1 MPAALKIQYGL
12 ARWLI
17 KTQIRPPLFLC
28 LLFSWF
34 LRKSSGS
41 FRWKGRR
48 RSRSSRRGLASWWRW
63 HRQCRIGLAFQS
75 PRWWFQCRWLGWIL
89 GPIRSMGTWW
99 LGQGAC
105 AARIPC
111 PLEHPGWTTSKS
123 LGTARGRW
131 RGGGAGGGRR
141 RDIKSDS
148 ISVIDCILCSYVRRL
163 NFHNHCTAHGV
174 AMPVAK
180 YTSVEVDIF

>member
-123 LGTARGRW
+123 LGNSSQCRQYPCRIVRLRQLWFLFAERSWSSRW
-131 RGGGAGGGRR
+131 HHRPCRTR
-141 RDIKSDS
+141 CSEVFIK
-148 ISVIDCILCSYVRRL
+148 
-163 NFHNHCTAHGV
+163 
-174 AMPVAK
+174 
-180 YTSVEVDIF
+180 IFIKLYY